1 MGSYEQFTNNLSN
14 NANTLSE
21 VTKNLQLKNI
31 YFEKN
36 QDKNIFDNGL
46 IKIMNII
53 QSILA
58 WVFLT
63 IFILSP
69 HEYEPARNFIY
80 LFLFLLFY
88 IISFLDQLVYVPEFD
103 CLEKYVKF
111 IKIDEFHTFFKSI
124 ISSEVNTCIKENKR
138 GKKKIKH
145 LYSIDISGNFIIPE
159 NFIYYYFQFNDSIEL
174 YYKEGIYCDFEFLL
188 DIKYRYYVLSDHSKW
203 NIKLFLSLFTLT
215 GLIFYNRKAPPSL
228 YYYKLKKIIKFD
240 NDDITTDSE
249 KEANKLKPFYY
260 INNHKYSINNIY
272 HYPSNWEKEIEQTER
287 YERLKEEQR
296 LEEEKQRKEREERQK
311 KEERETMVLYKF
323 LHREI
328 RFYVLYNYLQKE
340 VIIKYDG
347 RNTGYNE
354 IILPKGY
361 NTNTDEIIRPFGNF
375 ANNNYRHSIAV
386 RYLDT
391 PIILCEYGNAHISIQ
406 IEGILNIYV

>member
-1 MGSYEQFTNNLSN
+1 M
-14 NANTLSE
+14 
-21 VTKNLQLKNI
+21 
-31 YFEKN
+31 
-36 QDKNIFDNGL
+36 IF
-46 IKIMNII
+46 
-53 QSILA
+53 
-58 WVFLT
+58 
-63 IFILSP
+63 
-69 HEYEPARNFIY
+69 
-80 LFLFLLFY
+80 
-88 IISFLDQLVYVPEFD
+88 
-103 CLEKYVKF
+103 
-111 IKIDEFHTFFKSI
+111 
-124 ISSEVNTCIKENKR
+124 
-138 GKKKIKH
+138 
-145 LYSIDISGNFIIPE
+145 
-159 NFIYYYFQFNDSIEL
+159 
-174 YYKEGIYCDFEFLL
+174 
-188 DIKYRYYVLSDHSKW
+188 
-203 NIKLFLSLFTLT
+203 
-215 GLIFYNRKAPPSL
+215 
-228 YYYKLKKIIKFD
+228 
-240 NDDITTDSE
+240 TTDSE